1 MSRVFTTIETL
12 KPAEDHGD
20 QLDAGAF
27 PIDALPPVMRDIA
40 ENLADVHRLDVA
52 LPSMAAVAALSG
64 AIGKS
69 VKITGA
75 ANGRDTPCNV
85 FIIAGA
91 PKSYGKGASSHAV
104 QPILD
109 ASKERFD
116 DFQENERGALLA
128 ERAVLEKVQKK
139 LIAECAE
146 AVEMTGSAD
155 RTKLNETMQ
164 RLDAI
169 EGLLKWPPSFHI
181 GAATGAAL
189 EETLS
194 RNDEQIFSYSPEA
207 GDVVRIA
214 LGRYTKDGAADF
226 DLLLSGY
233 SVESISPARAGR
245 GFKNLTPCIST
256 LWLVQ
261 PSLLR
266 ELYASEEV
274 LERGL
279 SARVLAF
286 KVEHEEI
293 PEDDGILRMID
304 PARFAAWN
312 DCILAVLRGRE
323 YPAVFTCTPEA
334 RELFRA
340 WHNEAV
346 QLRNGSFRDIEGEL
360 GRWREN
366 AIRLSGILAVAAG
379 EIEITEQ
386 LAADAIRLC
395 RWCVFSSLS
404 LLASGRAI
412 RMTENKQRLFE
423 LLKNGPVTVRELKRS
438 HGFQAA
444 ELRHITGLNPDDFI
458 LETHKPENG
467 GRPSEIMRLAI

>member
-1 MSRVFTTIETL
+1 MSRVFTTIETQR
-12 KPAEDHGD
+12 PDHGD
-20 QLDAGAF
+20 QLDAGPF

-40 ENLADVHRLDVA
+40 ESLAEVHQIDVA
-52 LPSMAAVAALSG
+52 LPGMAAVATLSG

-69 VKITGA
+69 VKVTGA

-109 ASKERFD
+109 ASKELYD

-146 AVEMTGSAD
+146 SVELTGSAD

-189 EETLS
+189 EETLC

-207 GDVVRIA
+207 GDVVRVA

-233 SVESISPARAGR
+233 SVESVSPARAGR

-286 KVEHEEI
+286 KVEHEAI
-293 PEDDGILRMID
+293 PLDDGILREID
-304 PARFAAWN
+304 SVRFAAWN
-312 DCILAVLRGRE
+312 DLIREVLRDRE
-323 YPAVFTCTPEA
+323 NPAVFTCTPEA
-334 RELFRA
+334 RDLFRT

-379 EIEITEQ
+379 EIEITEK

-395 RWCVFSSLS
+395 KWCVFSSLS
-404 LLASGRAI
+404 LLASGRAA
-412 RMTENKQRLFE
+412 RMAENKTRLFD
-423 LLKNGPVTVRELKRS
+423 LLKDGPVTIRELKRS

-444 ELRHITGLNPDDFI
+444 ELRHIASLNMDDFI
-458 LETHKPENG
+458 LETHKPESG
-467 GRPSEIMRLAI
+467 GRPSEVMRLA

>member
-1 MSRVFTTIETL
+1 M
-12 KPAEDHGD
+12 
-20 QLDAGAF
+20 
-27 PIDALPPVMRDIA
+27 
-40 ENLADVHRLDVA
+40 
-52 LPSMAAVAALSG
+52 
-64 AIGKS
+64 
-69 VKITGA
+69 
-75 ANGRDTPCNV
+75 
-85 FIIAGA
+85 
-91 PKSYGKGASSHAV
+91 
-104 QPILD
+104 
-109 ASKERFD
+109 
-116 DFQENERGALLA
+116 A
-128 ERAVLEKVQKK
+128 ERAVLERVQKK
-139 LIAECAE
+139 LIAECAD
-146 AVEMTGSAD
+146 AVETNGTAD

-164 RLDAI
+164 RMDAI

-233 SVESISPARAGR
+233 SVESVSPARAGR

-286 KVEHEEI
+286 KVEHDEI
-293 PEDDGILRMID
+293 PEDDGILRKID
-304 PARFAAWN
+304 PARFTAWN
-312 DCILAVLRGRE
+312 DLIRAVLRDRKC
-323 YPAVFTCTPEA
+323 PSVFTCTPEA
-334 RELFRA
+334 RELFRQ

-346 QLRNGSFRDIEGEL
+346 KLRNGNFRDIEGEL

-379 EIEITEQ
+379 AVEITDK

-404 LLASGRAI
+404 LLASGRAA
-412 RMTENKQRLFE
+412 RFAEHKARLIE
-423 LLKNGPVTVRELKRS
+423 LLEARPVSVRLLVKN
-438 HGFQAA
+438 HGFGKG
-444 ELRHITGLNPDDFI
+444 ELRHLAATCPDDFI
-458 LETHKPENG
+458 LETVKPET
-467 GRPSEIMRLAI
+467 GRPSELMRLAQ